1 MKKEKLI
8 LLSDKGWH
16 ELKKVGLTKEE
27 IEWFERHR
35 DLPFYSFDKNFST
48 EAYKKAKIWSNYEEE
63 EWVKCVNRLSKAYF
77 LGYTLK
83 NEEAFYIKLNF
94 LEEEDAFLNV
104 KCSSGEWI
112 IASKYDTRGEKTKF
126 SQSEIDEMQK
136 DPRAKG
142 LALNELKVEVP
153 EDDLGS

>member
-63 EWVKCVNRLSKAYF
+63 EWVKCVNRLSKAYRPF
-77 LGYTLK
+77 ARGSFCISSISLCENFVFSPRVSYL
-83 NEEAFYIKLNF
+83 EAIIHSP
-94 LEEEDAFLNV
+94 LEHFTFKKA
-104 KCSSGEWI
+104 SS
-112 IASKYDTRGEKTKF
+112 SSRKF
-126 SQSEIDEMQK
+126 NLM
-136 DPRAKG
+136 
-142 LALNELKVEVP
+142 
-153 EDDLGS
+153 